1 MDCNVILLLL
11 SSSPSLQN
19 KAQISLSLLKL
30 LTQNS
35 KSNRSFNQREHLLRL
50 VLIHKVLPQVHGELT
65 KIRSFSSE
73 IEQDLVSY
81 IAPHQKRSLS
91 LLFELLRLCGL
102 LKQHNIQPLPY
113 KGPLLAFLAY
123 GETNLRTFDDL
134 DILVSDEDY
143 FKVRTILQ
151 QHGYVTPP
159 NIALS
164 DKDEDRFRYYFGEY
178 PMVREKNGICLDIHR
193 RPLGNGDLTLFGD
206 LPQLWNRLITI
217 TIAGKEIQT
226 FSHSDLLIYLCLNGF
241 KDGWEILRSVCDVA
255 GILQRQA
262 EHLEWDYI
270 LSETRHL
277 KIDRILGFGLLLAH
291 QLLEAPIPDVILVY
305 IRIDRSTTWLVDRIC
320 RKFMHEFETLKSRNP
335 IEALILKW
343 VGLKYFCARRKYV
356 LGSIERIL
364 KFSLAINYRDTDVI
378 FLPKVLYFLYY
389 LIRPFRL
396 IFDYRQNLFKFLV
409 K

>member
-1 MDCNVILLLL
+1 M
-11 SSSPSLQN
+11 
-19 KAQISLSLLKL
+19 A
-30 LTQNS
+30 
-35 KSNRSFNQREHLLRL
+35 
-50 VLIHKVLPQVHGELT
+50 
-65 KIRSFSSE
+65 
-73 IEQDLVSY
+73 
-81 IAPHQKRSLS
+81 
-91 LLFELLRLCGL
+91 FELLRIVAI
-102 LKQHNIQPLPY
+102 LKQNNIKIVPY
-113 KGPLLAFLAY
+113 KGPLLALIAY
-123 GETNLRTFDDL
+123 GETTLRSFDDL
-134 DILVSDEDY
+134 DILVTDEDY

-291 QLLEAPIPDVILVY
+291 QLLEAPLPNEVLAHIKT
-305 IRIDRSTTWLVDRIC
+305 DRSTTWLVDRIC

-343 VGLKYFCARRKYV
+343 VGLKYVSARCKYV
-356 LGSIERIL
+356 FGSIERVL
-364 KFSLAINYRDTDVI
+364 KFSLAINYCDIDVI
-378 FLPKVLYFLYY
+378 HLPKPLHFL
-389 LIRPFRL
+389 
-396 IFDYRQNLFKFLV
+396 
-409 K
+409 

>member
-1 MDCNVILLLL
+1 MDEKKISMSNSYLTFCKSTRHPENFECLTGSLLC
-11 SSSPSLQN
+11 SLELAHLHHNFPTIYFHLHQS
-19 KAQISLSLLKL
+19 KLISLPHDVKIAL
-30 LTQNS
+30 S
-35 KSNRSFNQREHLLRL
+35 K
-50 VLIHKVLPQVHGELT
+50 
-65 KIRSFSSE
+65 E
-73 IEQDLVSY
+73 IVSHRKKTLGM
-81 IAPHQKRSLS
+81 A
-91 LLFELLRLCGL
+91 FELLRIIEI
-102 LKQHNIQPLPY
+102 LKQNNIKIVPY
-113 KGPLLAFLAY
+113 KGPLLALIAY
-123 GETNLRTFDDL
+123 GETTLRSFDDL
-134 DILVSDEDY
+134 DILVTDEDY

-159 NIALS
+159 YIALS
-164 DKDEDRFRYYFGEY
+164 DKDEDRFSYYFGEY
-178 PMVREKNGICLDIHR
+178 PMVREKNGVCLDIHR

-262 EHLEWDYI
+262 GHLEWDYI

-291 QLLEAPIPDVILVY
+291 QLLESPLPDDVLAHIET
-305 IRIDRSTTWLVDRIC
+305 DRSTTWLTDRIC
-320 RKFMHEFETLKSRNP
+320 RKFMHEFETLQSRNP

-343 VGLKYFCARRKYV
+343 VGLKYVSARRKYI
-356 LGSIERIL
+356 LGSIERVI
-364 KFSLAINYRDTDVI
+364 KFSLAINYRDTDMI
-378 FLPKVLYFLYY
+378 RLPKPLHFLYY
-389 LIRPFRL
+389 LIRPFR
-396 IFDYRQNLFKFLV
+396 IVRDYRQDLFKFLV

>member
-1 MDCNVILLLL
+1 MYDLKSKAPDKLNFEPTELILLLASKSQNL
-11 SSSPSLQN
+11 YSIDFNCIDWAGFISLALKHRILPLVHQNLFEISDRLPSKGECLINNHAKQNQN
-19 KAQISLSLLKL
+19 KVLGLAFEIFRLLDILAQ
-30 LTQNS
+30 N
-35 KSNRSFNQREHLLRL
+35 
-50 VLIHKVLPQVHGELT
+50 
-65 KIRSFSSE
+65 
-73 IEQDLVSY
+73 
-81 IAPHQKRSLS
+81 
-91 LLFELLRLCGL
+91 
-102 LKQHNIQPLPY
+102 NILAIPY
-113 KGPLLAFLAY
+113 KGPLLSLIAYANLAA
-123 GETNLRTFDDL
+123 RSFDDL
-134 DILVSDEDY
+134 DLLVNDEDY

-151 QHGYVTPP
+151 QHGYSTPP

-164 DKDEDRFRYYFGEY
+164 DEDEDRLRYYFGEY

-217 TIAGKEIQT
+217 TIAGKDIQT
-226 FSHSDLLIYLCLNGF
+226 FSHSDLIIYLCMNGF
-241 KDGWEILRSVCDVA
+241 KDGWEILRGVCDVA

-291 QLLEAPIPDVILVY
+291 QLLEAPIPEDVLAHIK
-305 IRIDRSTTWLVDRIC
+305 RDRSTTWLADRIC

-343 VGLKYFCARRKYV
+343 VGLKYSSARRKYV
-356 LGSIERIL
+356 FGSIERVL

-378 FLPKVLYFLYY
+378 HLPKSLHFLYY
-389 LIRPFRL
+389 LIRPLR
-396 IFDYRQNLFKFLV
+396 IIRDYRQNIFKFLV

>member
-1 MDCNVILLLL
+1 MILLLL

>member
-1 MDCNVILLLL
+1 MKIFIDSKHQVHNTIEALLLL
-11 SSSPSLQN
+11 IQNLASYADLSSIDWEHL
-19 KAQISLSLLKL
+19 ISLA
-30 LTQNS
+30 
-35 KSNRSFNQREHLLRL
+35 
-50 VLIHKVLPQVHGELT
+50 LIHRNIPCLHHNLIKNHGQFVPSQSQTALIDYIRLHQSRVLRMT
-65 KIRSFSSE
+65 
-73 IEQDLVSY
+73 
-81 IAPHQKRSLS
+81 
-91 LLFELLRLCGL
+91 FELLRILNI
-102 LKQHNIQPLPY
+102 LKQANVLALPY
-113 KGPLLAFLAY
+113 KGPLLSLLAY
-123 GETNLRTFDDL
+123 GDSTLRSFDDL

-151 QHGYVTPP
+151 QHGYITPP
-159 NIALS
+159 YIALS
-164 DKDEDRFRYYFGEY
+164 DEDEDRFRYYFGEY

-270 LSETRHL
+270 FPEARKL
-277 KIDRILGFGLLLAH
+277 KIDRIVGFGILLAH
-291 QLLEAPIPDVILVY
+291 KLLEAPVPDEVLAQIK
-305 IRIDRSTTWLVDRIC
+305 RDRSTTWLVDRIC
-320 RKFMHEFETLKSRNP
+320 RKFKHELETLQSRNP

-343 VGLKYFCARRKYV
+343 VGLKYGSARRKYV
-356 LGSIERIL
+356 LGSIERVI
-364 KFSLAINYRDTDVI
+364 KFSLAINYRDTDFVQ
-378 FLPKVLYFLYY
+378 LPKPLYFLYY
-389 LIRPFRL
+389 FIRPVR
-396 IFDYRQNLFKFLV
+396 IIRDYRQNVFKFLV